1 MTMGQFS
8 LAEPIVKQIRS
19 LEKSR
24 DSLTLPPECYE
35 VGFEKI
41 SGKTELIAGKRD
53 IGAKGMQLMIDTFRN
68 VCDSEIERLTK
79 RLEEI

>member
-1 MTMGQFS
+1 MGQFS

-35 VGFEKI
+35 VGFKKI

-53 IGAKGMQLMIDTFRN
+53 ISAKGMQLMIDTFRN

>member
-35 VGFEKI
+35 VGF
-41 SGKTELIAGKRD
+41 
-53 IGAKGMQLMIDTFRN
+53 
-68 VCDSEIERLTK
+68 
-79 RLEEI
+79 